1 MHDKDDPTDC
11 DDDSNHDDFRDIV
24 CMTRMISTVYDDD
37 SDFEKDFWSI
47 WRLWES
53 ILGPFCDHFALMLG
67 HLGVLA
73 AKISKSDRF
82 SKFDSAHFG
91 GFWDPIT
98 SLFEGRKPI
107 S

>member
-11 DDDSNHDDFRDIV
+11 DDDSNYDDFRDIV

-73 AKISKSDRF
+73 AKISKSGRF
-82 SKFDSAHFG
+82 SRFDPTHFG
-91 GFWDPIT
+91 GFWTPT
-98 SLFEGRKPI
+98 ASLFEG
-107 S
+107 

>member
-11 DDDSNHDDFRDIV
+11 DDDSDYDDFRDIV

-53 ILGPFCDHFALMLG
+53 ILGPFCNHFAAMLG

-91 GFWDPIT
+91 GFWEPIA
-98 SLFEGRKPI
+98 SLSEG
-107 S
+107 